1 MTIKKRLARSN
12 IAMLVIPLLTAAVL
26 LLLGLG
32 AALLLLRENMPS
44 VHTVA
49 YPSGSAR
56 DGGGIHTADGD
67 GAGLRL
73 VKPQQQLEHRAFPGA
88 RPAHQRHLLALPYG
102 HGEVVENGS
111 FAVAEGHMG

>member
-12 IAMLVIPLLTAAVL
+12 IAMLVIPLLTAAVLLL

-56 DGGGIHTADGD
+56 LAAASTPPM
-67 GAGLRL
+67 
-73 VKPQQQLEHRAFPGA
+73 VME
-88 RPAHQRHLLALPYG
+88 PACG
-102 HGEVVENGS
+102 W
-111 FAVAEGHMG
+111 

>member
-1 MTIKKRLARSN
+1 MTIKKRLAQSN

-56 DGGGIHTADGD
+56 LAASIPASLAAFSAISVVMLGSESVICSRTVPRTREKCCSTQPMQ
-67 GAGLRL
+67 LR
-73 VKPQQQLEHRAFPGA
+73 RSRPGW
-88 RPAHQRHLLALPYG
+88 RRHPYRRW
-102 HGEVVENGS
+102 
-111 FAVAEGHMG
+111 